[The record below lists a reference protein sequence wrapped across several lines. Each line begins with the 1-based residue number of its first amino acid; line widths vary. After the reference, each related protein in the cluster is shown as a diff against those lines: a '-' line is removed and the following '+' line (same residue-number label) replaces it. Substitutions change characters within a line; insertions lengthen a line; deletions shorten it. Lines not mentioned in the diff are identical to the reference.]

1 MFHQNVAVGN
11 LVLELL
17 AEMDGWA
24 WVNRTT
30 DRAGRGGGGFFDR
43 APVGVARFFE
53 NFTESQTKKPN
64 SDFNGFKG
72 NSGIIENSVAL
83 PVLCYIRRTIIAS
96 FQIKKTMQIECS

>member
-1 MFHQNVAVGN
+1 MWRVYSRHSRQDHRQG
-11 LVLELL
+11 
-17 AEMDGWA
+17 
-24 WVNRTT
+24 
-30 DRAGRGGGGFFDR
+30 RAGPPGLFAPRAQWAGGVGGGFFDR

-53 NFTESQTKKPN
+53 NFTESQTKKSN

-96 FQIKKTMQIECS
+96 SQI

>member
-1 MFHQNVAVGN
+1 MPG
-11 LVLELL
+11 
-17 AEMDGWA
+17 
-24 WVNRTT
+24 
-30 DRAGRGGGGFFDR
+30 RAGGGFFDR